1 MQENDGRDSKSQES
15 EWVQESGH
23 WHEIMSDAQEQA
35 PSGRRCR
42 HEGVGFR
49 VRLGYGGVVVYDKV
63 EQRTERA

>member
-1 MQENDGRDSKSQES
+1 
-15 EWVQESGH
+15 
-23 WHEIMSDAQEQA
+23 MSDAQEQA